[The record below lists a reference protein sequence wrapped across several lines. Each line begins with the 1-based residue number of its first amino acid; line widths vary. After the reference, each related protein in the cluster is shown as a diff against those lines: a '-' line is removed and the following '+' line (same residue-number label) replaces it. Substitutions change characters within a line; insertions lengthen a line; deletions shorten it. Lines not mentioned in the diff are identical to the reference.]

1 MGKSDEMRGQLAFV
15 VHLNQLKSE
24 KSTLPVFVFLL
35 LLKDYFFCKQKN
47 VVSTS
52 VKDNKNYFQY
62 KYLFRFQL
70 FKHHFPN
77 YWIK

>member
-1 MGKSDEMRGQLAFV
+1 MRGRLALV

-35 LLKDYFFCKQKN
+35 SFFFFCKQKN
-47 VVSTS
+47 VVSKS
-52 VKDNKNYFQY
+52 VKDNKNSFQY

>member
-1 MGKSDEMRGQLAFV
+1 MRGRLALV

-35 LLKDYFFCKQKN
+35 SFFCKQKN
-47 VVSTS
+47 VVSKS
-52 VKDNKNYFQY
+52 VKDNKNSFQY
-62 KYLFRFQL
+62 KYLFHFQL